1 MAGAFAAG
9 MLVARSVGRYH
20 GDIPWPPCF
29 VVRSAAKQGHH
40 EAANG
45 SQLMTTTGT
54 DAAFLN
60 LLDPGFRY
68 DTAQVRA
75 AADANWYAR
84 TPTGI
89 VVLRYRECA
98 ALMRDRRLRRGMSS
112 TLARWGVESGPFA
125 QWMRGFL
132 LDLEGEPHHR
142 LRKLVS
148 TAFQQRRIAVLE
160 PFMRAKAHELVD
172 RLTADVPAGIGHCEF
187 MTAFAD
193 PYPAWVIAEMLGI
206 PDGEFDRF
214 LGLATDL
221 GLGFNPAAAQNL
233 ARIEAALTGLYGYC
247 DELIARRRAEPVDD
261 LVSAMVT
268 AEADGDRLS
277 TRELRSLITG
287 LVFAG
292 QDTTRNQLGLALQLF
307 AEHPEQWALLTT
319 QPELAASAVEEVMRV
334 RPTVTSIGRW
344 STEEFTFQGL
354 RIPKDTSVALL
365 VAVANSDPA
374 VFGDARFDITAI
386 RPGQLT
392 FGAGVHFCLG
402 AWLARAE
409 MRVAL
414 PILAAR
420 LRDLALDGPVT
431 SRPAIG
437 LTGPITLPLQFAPT
451 SARRT

>member
-1 MAGAFAAG
+1 
-9 MLVARSVGRYH
+9 
-20 GDIPWPPCF
+20 
-29 VVRSAAKQGHH
+29 
-40 EAANG
+40 
-45 SQLMTTTGT
+45 MTTTGT

-60 LLDPGFRY
+60 LLDPGFRF

-75 AADANWYAR
+75 AAAANWYAR
-84 TPTGI
+84 TSTGI

-112 TLARWGVESGPFA
+112 TLAKWGVETGPFA
-125 QWMRGFL
+125 QWMQGQL

-142 LRKLVS
+142 LRGLVS
-148 TAFQQRRIAVLE
+148 GTFGQRRIAALE
-160 PFMRAKAHELVD
+160 PFMRAKTHELVD
-172 RLTADVPAGIGHCEF
+172 RLTADAPADIGRCEF

-193 PYPAWVIAEMLGI
+193 PYPAWVIADMLGI
-206 PDGEFDRF
+206 PDSEFDRF
-214 LGLATDL
+214 VGLATDL

-233 ARIEAALTGLYGYC
+233 ARVEAALTGLYGYC
-247 DELIARRRAEPVDD
+247 DELIARRRVEPVDD
-261 LVSAMVT
+261 LVSALVT

-277 TRELRSLITG
+277 TEELRSLITG

-319 QPELAASAVEEVMRV
+319 RPELAAAAVEEVMRV

-354 RIPKDTSVALL
+354 RIPKGISVALL

-392 FGAGVHFCLG
+392 LGAGVHFCLG
-402 AWLARAE
+402 AWLARVE

-414 PILAAR
+414 PILATR
-420 LRDLALDGPVT
+420 LCDIAPDGPVT
-431 SRPAIG
+431 SRPPIG
-437 LTGPITLPLQFAPT
+437 ITGPITLPLRFTPASTP
-451 SARRT
+451 RT